1 MTRSKLSDS
10 DRQSIL
16 ALYQEPLETTST
28 LAERYGVSSTTIR
41 RILKSSL
48 SQQEYE
54 ALTNL
59 KQAGRFHS
67 PSPEENTILLP
78 PEVVNNDQITALK
91 EDSDQPSFPKL
102 RKVETAPA
110 AATQDKLEEHPVVHS
125 RRRLRKRSSAASTS
139 TVSQTE
145 PSSTVTLVDTV
156 VKLEETQELAELVS
170 AVSQTEPS
178 STVTVDTVVKL
189 EEAQEPAEL
198 VSKDYDSL
206 SLYDSDDQAEDF
218 SELEEELDN
227 GIEDLEDSS
236 LEDSLEAEVQDSF
249 DERASYL
256 DNPVKADSLV
266 RVLPLSEAA
275 FPGTYYLVI
284 DRFADLITRPLKD
297 FGDLG
302 RFPSEEIQE
311 KTLPVFDNHRVA
323 RRFSNR
329 TQRVIKVP
337 NGSMLQKVC
346 SHLYSKGITRLLLN
360 GQVYSLSGP
369 LLH

>member
-54 ALTNL
+54 ALTNH

-67 PSPEENTILLP
+67 PSSEENTILSLP
-78 PEVVNNDQITALK
+78 QVVNNDQSTALI
-91 EDSDQPSFPKL
+91 EDSDQTSL
-102 RKVETAPA
+102 SQLQKVENAA
-110 AATQDKLEEHPVVHS
+110 AATTEGKLQEKPAVHS
-125 RRRLRKRSSAASTS
+125 RRRLRKRSSAAS
-139 TVSQTE
+139 
-145 PSSTVTLVDTV
+145 L
-156 VKLEETQELAELVS
+156 S
-170 AVSQTEPS
+170 AVSQTEPAS
-178 STVTVDTVVKL
+178 SVIGDTVVKL
-189 EEAQEPAEL
+189 EEAFEEAQEPAL
-198 VSKDYDSL
+198 ISKDYDSL
-206 SLYDSDDQAEDF
+206 SLYDNDEQAEDF
-218 SELEEELDN
+218 RELEEELDN

-236 LEDSLEAEVQDSF
+236 FEDSLEAEVQDSF
-249 DERASYL
+249 DEGASYFA
-256 DNPVKADSLV
+256 NAAKANSLV

-302 RFPSEEIQE
+302 RFPSEEVQE

-329 TQRVIKVP
+329 TQRVVKLP
-337 NGSMLQKVC
+337 NGVILQKVC

-360 GQVYSLSGP
+360 GQVYSLSGS
-369 LLH
+369 LLR

>member
-54 ALTNL
+54 TLTNH

-78 PEVVNNDQITALK
+78 PQVVNNDPITASK
-91 EDSDQPSFPKL
+91 EDPDQPSFPKL
-102 RKVETAPA
+102 RNVETAPA
-110 AATQDKLEEHPVVHS
+110 AATQDKPEEHPVVHS
-125 RRRLRKRSSAASTS
+125 RRRLRKRSSAST
-139 TVSQTE
+139 
-145 PSSTVTLVDTV
+145 
-156 VKLEETQELAELVS
+156 S

-178 STVTVDTVVKL
+178 STVTVDPVVKL
-189 EEAQEPAEL
+189 EEAQDPAEL
-198 VSKDYDSL
+198 VSKDYEL
-206 SLYDSDDQAEDF
+206 GLYDSDDQTEDF

-227 GIEDLEDSS
+227 GLEDLDDLSF
-236 LEDSLEAEVQDSF
+236 EDSLEAEGQDSL

-337 NGSMLQKVC
+337 NGIMLQKVC

-369 LLH
+369 LLR